1 MEKSAPLLREVRG
14 KRAEKGIWISFF
26 LLLASGL
33 VALYAASY
41 YNAQDKGSSLSE
53 VISQLMGVGVGAF
66 LMAAVWKLNYRALSN
81 PVISGAF
88 VVVSLLLLGLVA
100 IPGVGVYL
108 NGSRRWL
115 RLGPVS
121 FQPSELAKYSMVLF
135 MARALASPSRNIRDF
150 WHGLVPL
157 FIVPGMMFA
166 LVLLQ
171 PNLSTAGSIVI
182 VAAVLTMLAGARF
195 SHLGLIG
202 TAGLCVGVY
211 YAFSEPYRRARMIS
225 FVDPFRYLSNEGYQL
240 AQSLMAFGSGGL
252 FGMGLGR
259 GRQKY
264 SFLPYPE
271 SDFIFAALCEELG
284 IAVGLFALALYVILF
299 WRGLTLAMRARSSF
313 HALLAVGVVTCM
325 SLQTFM
331 IVGGVIKLIPLTGVT
346 MPYIS
351 YGGSSML
358 SCMLMLGI
366 LQGVSVAVREQEE
379 AEWRLAREV
388 EEA

>member
-115 RLGPVS
+115 RMGPVS

-135 MARALASPSRNIRDF
+135 MARALASPSRNIRNF

-157 FIVPGMMFA
+157 FIVPGVMFA

-182 VAAVLTMLAGARF
+182 VAAVMTMLAGARF

-271 SDFIFAALCEELG
+271 SDFIFAIVGEDFGLAGCLVVILLFIAFLLAGMRIAMTCDDKFGCLLAAG
-284 IAVGLFALALYVILF
+284 ITGMISVQAFINMGVVVGVLPTTGLPLPFFSAGGTSLSITMAAVGIVLNISRSCRANLY
-299 WRGLTLAMRARSSF
+299 
-313 HALLAVGVVTCM
+313 
-325 SLQTFM
+325 
-331 IVGGVIKLIPLTGVT
+331 
-346 MPYIS
+346 
-351 YGGSSML
+351 
-358 SCMLMLGI
+358 
-366 LQGVSVAVREQEE
+366 
-379 AEWRLAREV
+379 
-388 EEA
+388 